1 MTITVGAQIPAAT
14 LKHMTKDGPSNI
26 TTDELF
32 RGKTVVLFSVP
43 GAFTPTCHAK
53 HLPGF
58 VQHAAELKAKGVDTI
73 ACLAVNDVF
82 VMAAWGKASG
92 VDDSILMLADGN
104 AEFTK
109 ALGLELDAT
118 GFGMGIR
125 GKRFALVARDG
136 VVYDGVG
143 YDPAMLR
150 TLPWLDGVKL
160 LREGSG
166 FARIDGMETAADLLS
181 RAKFEAEP
189 RYSTWRVVSLARFKE
204 DGDIAVRTADGLT
217 IIFGTREDFFRQLA
231 RLDLLLDTAA
241 KAPAGQPAVREI
253 NLSLGSQVPVA
264 FAAAQAEPSV
274 RAAAPAAPAF
284 PQLHIKITP

>member
-1 MTITVGAQIPAAT
+1 MEIVRWTAAGAALVAGAWAAWQVSGTVRSDPRSPSGESAAEPIGDRITLATDGVLDRGWLVRTLALPKKAT
-14 LKHMTKDGPSNI
+14 LLTLD
-26 TTDELF
+26 L
-32 RGKTVVLFSVP
+32 
-43 GAFTPTCHAK
+43 
-53 HLPGF
+53 
-58 VQHAAELKAKGVDTI
+58 AELKARV
-73 ACLAVNDVF
+73 LASGQVATADLIRNFPGTLSAHVSERAPVLR
-82 VMAAWGKASG
+82 VMAAA
-92 VDDSILMLADGN
+92 ADGS
-104 AEFTK
+104 ARP
-109 ALGLELDAT
+109 L
-118 GFGMGIR
+118 
-125 GKRFALVARDG
+125 LVARDG